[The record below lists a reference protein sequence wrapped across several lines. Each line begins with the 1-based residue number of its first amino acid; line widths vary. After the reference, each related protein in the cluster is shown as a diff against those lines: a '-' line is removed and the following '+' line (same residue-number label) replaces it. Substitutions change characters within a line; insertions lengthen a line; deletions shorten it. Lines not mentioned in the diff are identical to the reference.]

1 MIEASH
7 QKVRAEHLRRKAYL
21 YVRQS
26 TMRQVIDHQESTK
39 RQYDLSQRAV
49 ALGWPSDGIVVVDE
63 DLGKSGA
70 CTDREGF
77 TKLVSEV
84 GMGRAGIV
92 LSLEVSRLAR
102 NSSDWHRLLEICA
115 VTGTL
120 ILDEEG
126 VYDPMHFND
135 RLLLGLKGTMSEA
148 ELHVIRARLQGG
160 LLNKARRGELIMR
173 LPIGFVYDDRG
184 KIVLDPDKQ
193 VQGSVRRMFE
203 TFRRTGSIFRTVKA
217 FRAEGLKFP
226 VRLYHGPRKGKI
238 LWTELTVSKTGYML
252 HNPRYAG
259 AYVYGRRTQK
269 RRDAQGRPVIKWL
282 VREEWHTLIRDFHE
296 SYITWDEYEENLKRL
311 ESNRQSGEGYNRSA
325 PREGSALLQGLALCG
340 RCGKRMRV
348 RYRNISGRMDPQYV
362 CKGLRENVA
371 DSICQSLPGRAI
383 DNAVGALLMEA
394 MNPVALDVALN
405 VYDELKNRREE
416 ADRLRYMQ
424 VERGRYEAE
433 LARRRYMRVDPDNR
447 LVADTLE
454 ADWNARLR
462 DLQQIEQ
469 EYERQCRKDE
479 SVLNDGMKGK
489 IRELTGNFPRLWMDP
504 KVPQRERKR
513 MARLLLE
520 DVTVLKGERGI
531 DVHVRFKTGV
541 TSTLKLP
548 KPLTSWEGWTTDA
561 AVVAEI
567 DRLLDQH
574 TFDGTAKALNE
585 SGLRSGTGKVF
596 HGGRVGKT
604 CRAYG
609 LKTRYERLREA
620 GMLTR
625 EELAAKQGVNRM
637 TITKWREKGRLK
649 AHLADDQGQYLYED
663 PGEVH
668 LRLKAKRVEQTS
680 ARNQPES
687 ESFTLNKGGAV

>member
-1 MIEASH
+1 
-7 QKVRAEHLRRKAYL
+7 
-21 YVRQS
+21 
-26 TMRQVIDHQESTK
+26 
-39 RQYDLSQRAV
+39 
-49 ALGWPSDGIVVVDE
+49 
-63 DLGKSGA
+63 
-70 CTDREGF
+70 
-77 TKLVSEV
+77 
-84 GMGRAGIV
+84 
-92 LSLEVSRLAR
+92 
-102 NSSDWHRLLEICA
+102 
-115 VTGTL
+115 
-120 ILDEEG
+120 
-126 VYDPMHFND
+126 
-135 RLLLGLKGTMSEA
+135 
-148 ELHVIRARLQGG
+148 
-160 LLNKARRGELIMR
+160 
-173 LPIGFVYDDRG
+173 
-184 KIVLDPDKQ
+184 
-193 VQGSVRRMFE
+193 
-203 TFRRTGSIFRTVKA
+203 
-217 FRAEGLKFP
+217 
-226 VRLYHGPRKGKI
+226 
-238 LWTELTVSKTGYML
+238 
-252 HNPRYAG
+252 
-259 AYVYGRRTQK
+259 
-269 RRDAQGRPVIKWL
+269 
-282 VREEWHTLIRDFHE
+282 
-296 SYITWDEYEENLKRL
+296 
-311 ESNRQSGEGYNRSA
+311 
-325 PREGSALLQGLALCG
+325 
-340 RCGKRMRV
+340 
-348 RYRNISGRMDPQYV
+348 
-362 CKGLRENVA
+362 
-371 DSICQSLPGRAI
+371 
-383 DNAVGALLMEA
+383 
-394 MNPVALDVALN
+394 
-405 VYDELKNRREE
+405 
-416 ADRLRYMQ
+416 MQ